1 MIKTSD
7 KYKQKMLNNKNNN
20 EIKMNNN
27 SIKFID
33 AISKVKKVVPY
44 KKMAIHI
51 PSNIENEINNIEL
64 VKDDFMK
71 KSEDNITDE
80 IENIELVK
88 DDFLNRSEIN
98 LETIYKNDIG
108 LSISIGG

>member
-33 AISKVKKVVPY
+33 EEDNQMVEKITKENLHKDMKDSPLVKSAIPEVVVDYPSVKK
-44 KKMAIHI
+44 
-51 PSNIENEINNIEL
+51 L
-64 VKDDFMK
+64 W
-71 KSEDNITDE
+71 
-80 IENIELVK
+80 
-88 DDFLNRSEIN
+88 FLI
-98 LETIYKNDIG
+98 LLTIYINK
-108 LSISIGG
+108 